1 MSKLL
6 RDAVGRKVD
15 GPNSKHEHASVGV
28 VVKATELAEAN
39 MRAS

>member
-1 MSKLL
+1 MRREVPEGGKLL
-6 RDAVGRKVD
+6 QSTNGTQVL
-15 GPNSKHEHASVGV
+15 HV